1 MASASQE
8 HSVILRQALR
18 HRDTPCAVI
27 HEQRREPQRP
37 VPSGDQGPRALPQRQ
52 RRTQVPVF
60 GNPVARPHRTWPGTM
75 DDAVETRDQRVLEH
89 LRRPLPGSR
98 DLLMGTAGNTV
109 RAIDPLFSAAWAVA
123 ASEAE
128 GSASDENGKADGDE
142 GERIDDVSEALH
154 GAEHGWLSGDVVPGG
169 APGSD
174 EDEEHRDC

>member
-1 MASASQE
+1 M
-8 HSVILRQALR
+8 
-18 HRDTPCAVI
+18 
-27 HEQRREPQRP
+27 
-37 VPSGDQGPRALPQRQ
+37 
-52 RRTQVPVF
+52 PVF

-75 DDAVETRDQRVLEH
+75 DDAVETRDQRVLDH

-109 RAIDPLFSAAWAVA
+109 RAIDALFSAAWAVA

-174 EDEEHRDC
+174 EDEEHRDCAF